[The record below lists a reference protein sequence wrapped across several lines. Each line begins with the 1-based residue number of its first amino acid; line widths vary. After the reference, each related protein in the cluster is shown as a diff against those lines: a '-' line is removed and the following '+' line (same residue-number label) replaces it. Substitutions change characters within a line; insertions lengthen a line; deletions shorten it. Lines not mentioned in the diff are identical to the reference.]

1 MTSDDVRDLPDGA
14 DPVTHATERD
24 GAPTADDGLPD
35 AGMDTGS
42 DEGTPGEREPVD
54 PADAVAVA
62 VQDDAPLPPE
72 VAGPR
77 AGAGGSDGNGG
88 PSGDGLAPAFTH
100 P

>member
-1 MTSDDVRDLPDGA
+1 M
-14 DPVTHATERD
+14 THATERD

-35 AGMDTGS
+35 AGMETGMDTGS
-42 DEGTPGEREPVD
+42 EEGTPGEREPVD

-72 VAGPR
+72 VAGRR
-77 AGAGGSDGNGG
+77 AGVGGADGAGG
-88 PSGDGLAPAFTH
+88 PSGDGLDPAFTH

>member
-1 MTSDDVRDLPDGA
+1 MTSDDVRDLPEGDQ
-14 DPVTHATERD
+14 PVTDATDSD
-24 GAPTADDGLPD
+24 GSPTAAGDELPE

-72 VAGPR
+72 VAGPPT
-77 AGAGGSDGNGG
+77 GGSDIDGAG
-88 PSGDGLAPAFTH
+88 SSDGLDPAFTDS
-100 P
+100 